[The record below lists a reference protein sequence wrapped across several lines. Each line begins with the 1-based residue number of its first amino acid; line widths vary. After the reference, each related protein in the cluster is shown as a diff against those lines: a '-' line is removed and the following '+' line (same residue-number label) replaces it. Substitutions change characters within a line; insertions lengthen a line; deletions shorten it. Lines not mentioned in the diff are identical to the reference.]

1 MPFGCHVSTSV
12 TSLEWRHS
20 WCGIF
25 TFTFSVLVT
34 TDHDCA
40 IQDDVTDCIPLLWHF
55 LSKVDVI
62 FNQIDS
68 LWFKTFQCSPQRY
81 SFKVSSKLFT
91 TFYKYHLY
99 SDEKWEKNRKMKK
112 YFWPGWLLSRWNTGW
127 TLIPLNK
134 LTCGQFQISAFHI
147 SFDLSEDRIHG
158 WNTARSGRAI
168 TVK

>member
-91 TFYKYHLY
+91 NFYKYQLY
-99 SDEKWEKNRKMKK
+99 SEYNISSIHHTLGLIQQWENARKMKDEK
-112 YFWPGWLLSRWNTGW
+112 VFLTWLTVEPLEYWVNADPAEQVDLRTISDFSFSYFVWFVR
-127 TLIPLNK
+127 
-134 LTCGQFQISAFHI
+134 
-147 SFDLSEDRIHG
+147 R
-158 WNTARSGRAI
+158 
-168 TVK
+168 

>member
-1 MPFGCHVSTSV
+1 MPFWWHVSTSV

-25 TFTFSVLVT
+25 TFTFAVLVT

-40 IQDDVTDCIPLLWHF
+40 IQDDVTDCIPLLRHF

-68 LWFKTFQCSPQRY
+68 LWLKTFQCSPQRY

-91 TFYKYHLY
+91 TFYKYQLHSEYNILSIY
-99 SDEKWEKNRKMKK
+99 HTLGFYTKWENTRKMKK

-147 SFDLSEDRIHG
+147 
-158 WNTARSGRAI
+158 
-168 TVK
+168 